1 MANTRDTLG
10 EQATLDGLVART
22 LTSFEEDGVTTI
34 HDRALYN
41 FDSLTFIKM
50 PNLASCGKAAFSN
63 TGITEIVP
71 DSFPKLTSIG
81 NFGFA
86 YCESLTKARFDVLS
100 SVPSDCF
107 SGCVKLK
114 ELILLKNSIVTLS
127 DGNAFNGT
135 PLRIGL
141 GTIYVPG
148 SLLATYKADS
158 KWKNFF
164 LAAYEDYPVLPGTI
178 QDSWSEIL
186 AAEAD
191 GSYLTK
197 YQIGDTKIQQ
207 IGDYLFDLEIVAFDK
222 DNLADGSGKAHI
234 TWIAKHV
241 LFKAKINTVHTN
253 SGGWANCKLRSD
265 LRAMLDASSADLKA
279 AVKEVNKTYYNY
291 TTSNTETVADT
302 IWMPSMYEVGLTSTP
317 RESSGIT
324 YDDVF
329 TASNANTR
337 IKRDMSNSTSEWW
350 LRSAYSNS
358 AGFSRVNTSG
368 RVGSSFASNS
378 GGVVPGL
385 CT

>member
-1 MANTRDTLG
+1 MANTRSTLG

-22 LTSFEEDGVTTI
+22 LTSFEEDGVTTV

-41 FDSLTFIKM
+41 FDSLTSIKM
-50 PNLASCGKAAFSN
+50 PNLTSCEQYAFAGTGLTEVAA
-63 TGITEIVP
+63 
-71 DSFPKLTSIG
+71 DSFPELTTIG
-81 NFGFA
+81 NYGFSN
-86 YCESLTKARFDVLS
+86 CKSLTKARFDVLS
-100 SVPSDCF
+100 TVPANCF
-107 SGCVKLK
+107 NGCSKLK
-114 ELILLKNSIVTLS
+114 ELVLLKSSKVTLS
-127 DGNAFNGT
+127 NVNAFNDT
-135 PLRIGL
+135 PLKVGF
-141 GTIYVPG
+141 GTIYVPE

-158 KWKNFF
+158 KWKDFF

-197 YQIGDTKIQQ
+197 YQIGDTKFQQ

-222 DNLADGSGKAHI
+222 DDLADGSGKAHI
-234 TWIAKHV
+234 TWMAKHIV
-241 LFKAKINTVHTN
+241 FNAQMNISSTN

-265 LRAMLDASSADLKA
+265 LRAMLDSSSADLKA

-291 TTSNTETVADT
+291 TTSKTETISDT
-302 IWMPSMYEVGLTSTP
+302 IWIPSMYEVGFTSTP
-317 RESSGIT
+317 RESSGVV

-329 TASNANTR
+329 TASDANTT
-337 IKRDMSNSTSEWW
+337 KKYDMNNSSSYWW

-358 AGFSRVNTSG
+358 NGFWYVSSY
-368 RVGSSFASNS
+368 GSAINIYAFGSY
-378 GGVVPGL
+378 GVVPGL

>member
-41 FDSLTFIKM
+41 FDSLTTIKM
-50 PNLASCGKAAFSN
+50 PNLTSCGQYAFAETGLTEVAA
-63 TGITEIVP
+63 
-71 DSFPKLTSIG
+71 DSFPELTTIG
-81 NFGFA
+81 NYGF
-86 YCESLTKARFDVLS
+86 YGCKSLTKARFDALS
-100 SVPSDCF
+100 NVPSYCF
-107 SGCVKLK
+107 NGCSKLK
-114 ELILLKNSIVTLS
+114 ELILLNSSKVILS
-127 DGNAFNGT
+127 NVNAFTNT
-135 PLRIGL
+135 PLKIGF
-141 GTIYVPG
+141 GTIYVPE

-158 KWKNFF
+158 QWKNFF

-178 QDSWSEIL
+178 QDSWSDIL
-186 AAEAD
+186 TAEAD

-197 YQIGDTKIQQ
+197 YQIGDTKLQQ

-222 DNLADGSGKAHI
+222 DDLADGSGKAHI
-234 TWIAKHV
+234 TWIAKHIV
-241 LFKAKINTVHTN
+241 FNAQMNTSSTN

-265 LRAMLDASSADLKA
+265 LRAMLDSSSADLKA

-291 TTSNTETVADT
+291 TTSKTETIADT
-302 IWMPSMYEVGLTSTP
+302 IWIPSMYEVGFTSTP
-317 RESSGIT
+317 RESSGVV

-329 TASNANTR
+329 TASDASTM
-337 IKRDMSNSTSEWW
+337 KKYDMNNSAYSWW

-358 AGFSRVNTSG
+358 NYFWYVYNNGGAP
-368 RVGSSFASNS
+368 ASHANNS
-378 GGVVPGL
+378 YGVVPGL